1 MTITPDEIAIAWS
14 EYLSIRD
21 RSGAPISPA
30 ARQRRQAELNAAQ
43 AKAEALTR
51 RWKIQTR
58 GAERTCSERP
68 CAWRLPDLMGREG
81 IQLR

>member
-1 MTITPDEIAIAWS
+1 MTVTPDEIAIAWS

-58 GAERTCSERP
+58 DGETSSITGSRKNLLRAP
-68 CAWRLPDLMGREG
+68 VRLASP
-81 IQLR
+81 